1 MILEMTTGRN
11 IMSKKAIFLF
21 LTVFAAFSFLSCEN
35 DYGIKSA
42 FDFVNGDEDAGD
54 YKKFINDEF
63 QTLETPSV
71 KFSKSSYSSY
81 ADIEIQNSNS
91 DYNYILWYSDSSS
104 DASNMASQEKLYK
117 YSSGKFG
124 ASCTKGYYAVRA
136 NKKEKFSPLSKVWHY
151 NGTSWTEL

>member
-1 MILEMTTGRN
+1 
-11 IMSKKAIFLF
+11 MSKKAIFLF

-54 YKKFINDEF
+54 YKKFINDEV

-71 KFSKSSYSSY
+71 KFSKAESYISY
-81 ADIEIQNSNS
+81 AYIEIQNSNS

-104 DASNMASQEKLYK
+104 DTSNMTPQSKLYK
-117 YSSGKFG
+117 HSSGTFG
-124 ASCTKGYYAVRA
+124 ASCSKGYYAVRA
-136 NKKEKFSPLSKVWHY
+136 SKKEKFSPLSKVWHY
-151 NGTSWTEL
+151 DGTGWTEL